1 MRPCSDP
8 QHQLSGRERVQ
19 RGMGAGQRSQI
30 SKWDCGSRHGL
41 GTSSSYRWMMISSPY
56 LSLLLLEMTRK
67 STVHTP
73 GMSTCSAHPNSFYAT
88 AFPDTQPHQ
97 KLCWDQQPP
106 LVQGMQL
113 SLDSANP
120 IPNPITHRHT
130 PDPTPPSSP
139 KAPYPGPQPW
149 PRSQPSPRLCSR
161 SFRVSMSAI
170 SEPRA
175 SRRLFAISLTSV
187 PTLQH
192 RQTPGSG
199 TPATL
204 GWIRQG
210 TAPRRS
216 LFCAAPD
223 ALCCRQSPR
232 TAHSHTRGP
241 DSPALPPPRSP

>member
-1 MRPCSDP
+1 MQPCSDP

-19 RGMGAGQRSQI
+19 PGMGAGQRSQI

-97 KLCWDQQPP
+97 KLCWDPEPP

-130 PDPTPPSSP
+130 PDPTPPAHPRLHIQDHS
-139 KAPYPGPQPW
+139 PGPA
-149 PRSQPSPRLCSR
+149 PSPHPGCAADHSGSRCLPSVSPGLPAGFLPSR
-161 SFRVSMSAI
+161 SPPSPPCNTDRH
-170 SEPRA
+170 
-175 SRRLFAISLTSV
+175 LD
-187 PTLQH
+187 QGH
-192 RQTPGSG
+192 R
-199 TPATL
+199 
-204 GWIRQG
+204 
-210 TAPRRS
+210 
-216 LFCAAPD
+216 
-223 ALCCRQSPR
+223 
-232 TAHSHTRGP
+232 
-241 DSPALPPPRSP
+241 